1 MVTIKIGDTLIEGVS
16 LTVSKGLLGMDFV
29 GDMVLEDLCC
39 LFDTKEDVYV
49 LDAKGTVTAVYK
61 NHALTTIQIE
71 VIGGKRRVS
80 VVLQVAMGTGGADVS
95 GLQAQVDQQAEQIA
109 ELSGALEAMEKGIGI
124 A

>member
-29 GDMVLEDLCC
+29 SDMALEDLCC

-49 LDAKGTVTAVYK
+49 LDARDAVTAVYK